1 MLSMFKNKYPIRF
14 EHVVIQDQRRYLG
27 QFIKCIGRVGKDE
40 IELLAARFQ
49 IAKHIAANHHP
60 VFFTYLLQ
68 TLADKGDMI
77 TVGFYADHLTA
88 TTREQLQRDTARACK
103 QVERRQAFEID
114 IAVEHVEDILLGK
127 IGCRTRLNVRGT
139 SKCRPLYFPVIIR
152 IAYESMLLYFPT
164 QQTEVVGHLP

>member
-1 MLSMFKNKYPIRF
+1 MLHEMLIRR
-14 EHVVIQDQRRYLG
+14 EIILLPVLKDKDTTGLQQGIPQYERRNLR

-49 IAKHIAANHHP
+49 IAKHIAANHRP
-60 VFFTYLLQ
+60 VLFTYLLQ
-68 TLADKGDMI
+68 TLADKGGMI

-88 TTREQLQRDTARACK
+88 TTREQLQRDAARACK

-127 IGCRTRLNVRGT
+127 IGCRTRLECTWNIEV
-139 SKCRPLYFPVIIR
+139 
-152 IAYESMLLYFPT
+152 PT
-164 QQTEVVGHLP
+164 FIFSCYNPHSL